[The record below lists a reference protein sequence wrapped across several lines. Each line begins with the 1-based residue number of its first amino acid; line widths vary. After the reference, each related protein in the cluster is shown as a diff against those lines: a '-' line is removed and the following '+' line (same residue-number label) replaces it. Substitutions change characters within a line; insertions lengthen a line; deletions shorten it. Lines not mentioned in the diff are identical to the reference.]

1 MKNRQLVVIK
11 KFMYL
16 RVVYICMNDVDKE
29 EDYPE
34 YVEYM
39 YDFYRQYD
47 NDVGFKMLQNNMRVQ
62 GQKLNKLKNISDFG
76 GIVSKIYQKLD
87 EKQRSQPFLSD
98 DEFNLLNEG
107 YHINWLRSSAEFLYK
122 FTTIFFL
129 PDDINSDGNIKL
141 KEICDRLGYTHD
153 QFLKLKKYFFVDIR
167 NALSHVDYKYEL
179 ENNVK
184 FKYIIYNTKNEV
196 IKLDHSK
203 MMRISEKMVELASI
217 HVQLIKYYK

>member
-1 MKNRQLVVIK
+1 
-11 KFMYL
+11 MYEF
-16 RVVYICMNDVDKE
+16 DVDKE
-29 EDYPE
+29 QIIQSD
-34 YVEYM
+34 VEYM

-47 NDVGFKMLQNNMRVQ
+47 NDVGFKILQNNMRTQ
-62 GQKLNKLKNISDFG
+62 GQKLNKLKNISDFE
-76 GIVSKIYQKLD
+76 GIVLKIYQKLD
-87 EKQRSQPFLSD
+87 EKQRSQSFLSD
-98 DEFNLLNEG
+98 DEFNLLEVN

-129 PDDINSDGNIKL
+129 PGDISSRGNIKL
-141 KEICDRLGYTHD
+141 KEICDRLGYTYNK
-153 QFLKLKKYFFVDIR
+153 FLKLKKYFFVDIR

-203 MMRISEKMVELASI
+203 MMRISEKMIELASI

>member
-1 MKNRQLVVIK
+1 
-11 KFMYL
+11 
-16 RVVYICMNDVDKE
+16 MNDVDKE

-47 NDVGFKMLQNNMRVQ
+47 NDVGFKILQNNMRTQ
-62 GQKLNKLKNISDFG
+62 GQKLNKLKNISDFE
-76 GIVSKIYQKLD
+76 GIVLKIYQKLD
-87 EKQRSQPFLSD
+87 EKQRSQSFLSD
-98 DEFNLLNEG
+98 DDFNLLDVN

-129 PDDINSDGNIKL
+129 PDDISSRGNIKL

-184 FKYIIYNTKNEV
+184 FKYIIYNAKNEV

-203 MMRISEKMVELASI
+203 MMRISEKMIELASI
-217 HVQLIKYYK
+217 HVELIKYYK

>member
-1 MKNRQLVVIK
+1 
-11 KFMYL
+11 
-16 RVVYICMNDVDKE
+16 MNDVDKK
-29 EDYPE
+29 EDYSD
-34 YVEYM
+34 YAEYM
-39 YDFYRQYD
+39 YNFYRQYD
-47 NDVGFKMLQNNMRVQ
+47 NDVSFKMLQNNMRAQ
-62 GQKLNKLKNISDFG
+62 GQKLNKLKNISDFE
-76 GIVSKIYQKLD
+76 GIVLKIYQKLD
-87 EKQRSQPFLSD
+87 EKQRSQSFLSD
-98 DEFNLLNEG
+98 DEFNLLDVN

-141 KEICDRLGYTHD
+141 KEICDRLGYTHN
-153 QFLKLKKYFFVDIR
+153 QFLKFKKYFFVDIR

-179 ENNVK
+179 EDNVK

-203 MMRISEKMVELASI
+203 MIRIAEKMIKLASI

>member
-1 MKNRQLVVIK
+1 M
-11 KFMYL
+11 
-16 RVVYICMNDVDKE
+16 
-29 EDYPE
+29 
-34 YVEYM
+34 
-39 YDFYRQYD
+39 
-47 NDVGFKMLQNNMRVQ
+47 
-62 GQKLNKLKNISDFG
+62 
-76 GIVSKIYQKLD
+76 
-87 EKQRSQPFLSD
+87 
-98 DEFNLLNEG
+98 
-107 YHINWLRSSAEFLYK
+107 
-122 FTTIFFL
+122 TTFQI
-129 PDDINSDGNIKL
+129 PKL